1 MTALTRPAPPFSRRR
16 WQLAPGLIFAGLILV
31 LMGSGLLALILRA
44 ESGPSEL
51 WQSPYLQGV
60 IRFTVWQATL
70 SVLGSLLIAVPI
82 ARALVRHPV
91 FPGRSALLR
100 LMELSLVMPTIV
112 AVSGLVAVY
121 GRSGWLA
128 NVTEW
133 AGGSLPWNLYGIT
146 GILLAHIFFNA
157 PLAARVMVQTLERI
171 PVNQRRAAS
180 QLGLGSWQLWRV
192 LDWPA
197 LRPVLPALAAL
208 VFSLCFTSFA
218 IVVTLGGGPGATTIE
233 VAIYQALRFE
243 FDFNRAALLACVQL
257 LICGGLW
264 WLVFRGNRHQAV
276 LPDQSSSAATGP
288 PRADSTGW
296 RRITDRALIGLF
308 TLFLALPVLAIALGG
323 IPWLAG
329 ELANPDLVLWGATL
343 RSLAIALPAGLLAV
357 AVTLTLLAA
366 TNALKS
372 GLPRSLAS
380 VSGYLPLIVPP
391 IVLGTGLFLLIQPR
405 FGIQE
410 HGLLVVS
417 MINSLM
423 ALPFTLQV
431 LRGPFQ
437 ATGTPT
443 LRVADQLDV
452 RGWYRWR
459 WLQWPR
465 LKRPM
470 ALALGYGTT
479 LSLGDFGVIALFGSP
494 AQPTLPMLLHQQL
507 GSYQTAAATGTACW
521 LLVLIAAIFILLSRP
536 GRLPHR
542 TAMAHA
548 TVTRSGAHHA

>member
-16 WQLAPGLIFAGLILV
+16 WQLAPGLVFTSLVLV
-31 LMGSGLLALILRA
+31 LMGGGLLALILRA
-44 ESGPSEL
+44 DSGPSEL

-60 IRFTVWQATL
+60 IRFTAWQASL
-70 SVLGSLLIAVPI
+70 SVIGSLLIAIPI
-82 ARALVRHPV
+82 ARALVRQPDL
-91 FPGRSALLR
+91 PGRAGLLR
-100 LMELSLVMPTIV
+100 LMEMSLVMPTIV

-121 GRSGWLA
+121 GRRGWLA
-128 NVTEW
+128 EVTEW
-133 AGGSLPWNLYGIT
+133 AGGSLPWNLYGIS

-157 PLAARVMVQTLERI
+157 PLAARVMVQTLERV
-171 PVNQRRAAS
+171 PVSQRRAAS

-197 LRPVLPALAAL
+197 LRPVMPGLAAL

-243 FDFNRAALLACVQL
+243 FDFNRAALLAFVQL

-264 WLVFRGNRHQAV
+264 WLVFRKNRHQAV
-276 LPDQSSSAATGP
+276 LPDQSSSTDTGSL
-288 PRADSTGW
+288 RADSAGW
-296 RRITDRALIGLF
+296 RRTTDRALIGLF
-308 TLFLALPVLAIALGG
+308 ALFLALPVLAIALRGV
-323 IPWLAG
+323 PWLAR
-329 ELANPDLVLWGATL
+329 ELTNPRLALWDATF

-357 AVTLTLLAA
+357 AITLALLAA
-366 TNALKS
+366 TSALKP

-405 FGIQE
+405 LGIQGY
-410 HGLLVVS
+410 GLTVVAL
-417 MINSLM
+417 INSLM

-437 ATGTPT
+437 AMGTPA
-443 LRVADQLDV
+443 LRVADQLDI

-465 LKRPM
+465 LKRPL
-470 ALALGYGTT
+470 ALALGYGIT

-507 GSYQTAAATGTACW
+507 GSYQVAAATGTACW
-521 LLVLIAAIFILLSRP
+521 LLIFIAALFTLLSRP
-536 GRLPHR
+536 GRVASRSAMRDTGVTHTGVPH
-542 TAMAHA
+542 A
-548 TVTRSGAHHA
+548 

>member
-1 MTALTRPAPPFSRRR
+1 MHAATHNSPPLAHRN
-16 WQLAPGLIFAGLILV
+16 WQLAPGLVFSGLIL
-31 LMGSGLLALILRA
+31 LLTGGGLLALFLRA
-44 ESGPSEL
+44 DSDLAAL
-51 WQSPYLQGV
+51 WQSAYLQGV

-70 SVLGSLLIAVPI
+70 SVLGSLLIAIPV
-82 ARALVRHPV
+82 ARALVRHPS
-91 FPGRSALLR
+91 FPGRSGLLR
-100 LMELSLVMPTIV
+100 LMEMSLVMPSIV

-121 GRSGWLA
+121 GRNGWLA
-128 NVTEW
+128 ELLQW
-133 AGGSLPWNLYGIT
+133 AGAELPWNLYGLT

-157 PLAARVMVQTLERI
+157 PLAARIMVQTLERV
-171 PVNQRRAAS
+171 PANQRRVAS

-197 LRPVLPALAAL
+197 LRPVLPGLAAL

-264 WLVFRGNRHQAV
+264 WLVFRQNRHQAM
-276 LPDQSSSAATGP
+276 LPDQSLSVGAHARRP
-288 PRADSTGW
+288 DSTGW
-296 RRITDRALIGLF
+296 RRSADQALIGLF
-308 TLFLALPVLAIALGG
+308 ALFLALPVLAIAWRG

-329 ELANPDLVLWGATL
+329 ELVDSELALWGATL
-343 RSLAIALPAGLLAV
+343 RSLAIALPAGMLAV
-357 AVTLTLLAA
+357 VLTLALLAA
-366 TNALKS
+366 TNALKP

-405 FGIQE
+405 LGIQDY
-410 HGLLVVS
+410 GLAVVAL
-417 MINSLM
+417 INSLM

-437 ATGTPT
+437 ANSGST
-443 LRVADQLDV
+443 LRIADQLDI

-465 LKRPM
+465 LKRPVT
-470 ALALGYGTT
+470 LALGYGTT

-507 GSYQTAAATGTACW
+507 GSYQIAPATGTACW
-521 LLVLIAAIFILLSRP
+521 LLGLITAIFVLLSRLGRTP
-536 GRLPHR
+536 G
-542 TAMAHA
+542 TSGVNHA
-548 TVTRSGAHHA
+548 

>member
-1 MTALTRPAPPFSRRR
+1 MPAIIRPAPPLSHPN
-16 WQLAPGLIFAGLILV
+16 WQLAPGLVFSGLILL
-31 LMGSGLLALILRA
+31 LMGSGLLALILGT
-44 ESGPSEL
+44 ESGPAEL

-60 IRFTVWQATL
+60 IRFTAWQATL
-70 SVLGSLLIAVPI
+70 SVLGSLLIAVPV
-82 ARALVRHPV
+82 ARALVRHTG

-121 GRSGWLA
+121 GRNGWLA
-128 NVTEW
+128 DAAEW

-192 LDWPA
+192 LDWPT
-197 LRPVLPALAAL
+197 LRPVLPGLAAL

-276 LPDQSSSAATGP
+276 LPDQSSSADTAS
-288 PRADSTGW
+288 PRADSAGW
-296 RRITDRALIGLF
+296 RRITDRVLIGLF
-308 TLFLALPVLAIALGG
+308 TLFLALPVLAIALRG

-329 ELANPDLVLWGATL
+329 ELANPRLALWGATL
-343 RSLAIALPAGLLAV
+343 RSLAIALPAGFLAV
-357 AVTLTLLAA
+357 AITLTLLAA
-366 TNALKS
+366 TNVLKP

-405 FGIQE
+405 LGIQGY
-410 HGLLVVS
+410 GLLVVS
-417 MINSLM
+417 LINSLM

-437 ATGTPT
+437 ASGTST
-443 LRVADQLDV
+443 LRVADQLDI

-465 LKRPM
+465 LKRPT
-470 ALALGYGTT
+470 ALALGYGIT
-479 LSLGDFGVIALFGSP
+479 LSMGDFGVIALFGSP

-507 GSYQTAAATGTACW
+507 GSYQVAAATGTACW
-521 LLVLIAAIFILLSRP
+521 LLVIIAAIFVLLSRP

-542 TAMAHA
+542 TPATHTGVTQTGVPHA
-548 TVTRSGAHHA
+548 